1 MNTLKNVVADT
12 RLKNKMSIQFRGG
25 ELQQKGKGIGGFF
38 HGLVNFFK
46 PMMKSV
52 GNSVV
57 KVATS
62 DTAKSIA
69 KTLGEQALDSTM
81 NMTKDVLHGNDLQD
95 SFHREI
101 DNFKRTGVDIVDNL
115 QSKRV
120 RAGMKN
126 QNSPKRKVTLKT
138 MKRYESR
145 SRPY

>member
-1 MNTLKNVVADT
+1 
-12 RLKNKMSIQFRGG
+12 
-25 ELQQKGKGIGGFF
+25 
-38 HGLVNFFK
+38 
-46 PMMKSV
+46 
-52 GNSVV
+52 
-57 KVATS
+57 
-62 DTAKSIA
+62 
-69 KTLGEQALDSTM
+69 M

>member
-1 MNTLKNVVADT
+1 MNTLKNVVVDI

-38 HGLVNFFK
+38 RSLVNFFK